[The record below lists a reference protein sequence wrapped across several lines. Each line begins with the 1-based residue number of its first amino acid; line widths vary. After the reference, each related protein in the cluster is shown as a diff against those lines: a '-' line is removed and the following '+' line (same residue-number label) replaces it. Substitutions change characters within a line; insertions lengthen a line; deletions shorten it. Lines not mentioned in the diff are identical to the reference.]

1 MGRFA
6 ASLFHREMND
16 TPEHIRKKQVEIW
29 LAKSVAERFQLGL
42 EMIQEV
48 NQQIEDRIRTQNPAF
63 SEGEVRAEFIRQMYK
78 DELPPEYLQD
88 VIRWV
93 LEKYRQQTVH
103 P

>member
-1 MGRFA
+1 MGRFEA
-6 ASLFHREMND
+6 FLLRSKMND
-16 TPEHIRKKQVEIW
+16 TPEHIRKKQNEIW

-48 NQQIEDRIRTQNPAF
+48 NQQIEDRISTQNPAF

-78 DELPPEYLQD
+78 DELPPEYLED

-93 LEKYRQQTVH
+93 LENYRQQTVY